1 MIIKIAV
8 ILKSRFAIMLSEM
21 GYTTK
26 LLKTFNLIKNW
37 CEKIKGNRQSD
48 EKRLLCRLRV
58 FLMLCFFKVL

>member
-1 MIIKIAV
+1 
-8 ILKSRFAIMLSEM
+8 MLSEM

>member
-1 MIIKIAV
+1 
-8 ILKSRFAIMLSEM
+8 MLSEM

-37 CEKIKGNRQSD
+37 REKIKGNRQSD